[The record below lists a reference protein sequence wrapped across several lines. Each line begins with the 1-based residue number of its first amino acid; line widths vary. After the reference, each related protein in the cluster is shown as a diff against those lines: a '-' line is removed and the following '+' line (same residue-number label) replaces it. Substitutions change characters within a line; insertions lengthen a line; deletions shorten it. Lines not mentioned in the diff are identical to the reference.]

1 MTIDQDLFQDR
12 HIGPSPDDQ
21 AAMLATLGYDSL
33 DAFIDAVV
41 PEDIRLRPPAGNP
54 PRDKQTGSSGKPA
67 QARREESVFPP
78 LPRQGLSRLLP
89 PRRDPAERARE
100 SRLVHGLHAVS
111 AGDRAGAARSAA
123 QLSDDGLGPDRPRDR
138 ECVVAR

>member
-41 PEDIRLRPPAGNP
+41 PEDIRLRQPLRIPPAISD
-54 PRDKQTGSSGKPA
+54 RKRSRSCTSS
-67 QARREESVFPP
+67 
-78 LPRQGLSRLLP
+78 
-89 PRRDPAERARE
+89 PRRIRFSAPTSAWAITTA
-100 SRLVHGLHAVS
+100 SR
-111 AGDRAGAARSAA
+111 
-123 QLSDDGLGPDRPRDR
+123 PP
-138 ECVVAR
+138 